1 MPPPINFYPL
11 ENTLTNQVQLRP
23 VTPQAHIGFELSRA
37 LELLNNSDADL
48 TPELKEKLLVHLNK
62 AYSISAQMDAYLSS
76 VTRAPSDSLKSLE
89 QATLSLPWRSDST
102 LEPEML
108 SGHLEGQL
116 LKQLVRMTKASSVLE
131 IGLFTG
137 YSALAMAEALP
148 ENGTLVACEL
158 DEEIADFAESH
169 LHQCEAGQK
178 VEIRRGKASES
189 LEHLRTEGKSFDLV
203 FVDADKP
210 GYRTYVE
217 QLISQPNSLLADQG
231 LIVVDNTLYQG
242 EIYTKPLD
250 EMSENAQAI
259 YHFNEYVRTHPDLEV
274 VLLPIRDGVM
284 FISRRQES
292 SL

>member
-1 MPPPINFYPL
+1 M
-11 ENTLTNQVQLRP
+11 ENIITNQLQLRP
-23 VTPQAHIGFELSRA
+23 VTPQAHISFELGQAR
-37 LELLNNSDADL
+37 ELLNNSDSNLDPA
-48 TPELKEKLLVHLNK
+48 LKEQLLTHLNI

-76 VTRAPSDSLKSLE
+76 VTQAPSDCLRSLE
-89 QATLSLPWRSDST
+89 RATMSLPWQNSAELDGD

-108 SGHLEGQL
+108 SGHLEGQFL
-116 LKQLVRMTKASSVLE
+116 QQLVRMTKATSVLE

-148 ENGTLVACEL
+148 ANGTLVACEL
-158 DEEIADFAESH
+158 DDTIADFAESY
-169 LHQCEAGQK
+169 LHRCVAGQK
-178 VEIRRGKASES
+178 VDIRRGKASDS
-189 LEHLRTEGKSFDLV
+189 LEQLRVEGKSFDLV
-203 FVDADKP
+203 FVDADKS

-217 QLISQPNSLLADQG
+217 SLISQPNSLLAEHG

-242 EIYTKPLD
+242 EIYTKPLE

-259 YHFNEYVRTHPDLEV
+259 YHFNEYVRTHPDLKV

-284 FISRRQES
+284 FISRKQED